1 MRGSDGLCNLVGIS
15 RPGGLPSVTS
25 WAKPTEGKTFSVHY
39 VLKHNSTN
47 FLPRIQRCKSNDF
60 PRKIESAFI
69 LGNIANEFPKLNEW
83 ASRGRCQAI
92 RDRFHHRPSTGG
104 LSGGPAHAKLSI
116 TFPCSRN
123 LPSSHTSHTH
133 CPSMA
138 DLRRPSTRGGQV
150 SRQTCMVSTG
160 RQTDRREKREERKRP
175 RSARSADPPWVAAF
189 AASLRLS
196 AGFLPGTIEC
206 LSPAAT
212 RDFSSHDRRR
222 AAETASTLCDP
233 SCRRPISRGPRGGP
247 PSIWERVRLSPLHSN
262 LAACVLPFPPIPG
275 TVVRHSR

>member
-92 RDRFHHRPSTGG
+92 RDHRPSTGG

-160 RQTDRREKREERKRP
+160 RQTDRQTDRQKREERREKETKIGKVSRP
-175 RSARSADPPWVAAF
+175 SMGRCIRCIAAF
-189 AASLRLS
+189 VGRVLAWHHRVFIPSGYPRLQ
-196 AGFLPGTIEC
+196 
-206 LSPAAT
+206 LS
-212 RDFSSHDRRR
+212 
-222 AAETASTLCDP
+222 
-233 SCRRPISRGPRGGP
+233 
-247 PSIWERVRLSPLHSN
+247 
-262 LAACVLPFPPIPG
+262 
-275 TVVRHSR
+275 

>member
-1 MRGSDGLCNLVGIS
+1 MEAQHTPSCRSLFHAAETFL
-15 RPGGLPSVTS
+15 LPTR
-25 WAKPTEGKTFSVHY
+25 ATLT
-39 VLKHNSTN
+39 VLQW
-47 FLPRIQRCKSNDF
+47 LIP
-60 PRKIESAFI
+60 
-69 LGNIANEFPKLNEW
+69 
-83 ASRGRCQAI
+83 
-92 RDRFHHRPSTGG
+92 
-104 LSGGPAHAKLSI
+104 GGPARGEGKCRDRHAWS
-116 TFPCSRN
+116 
-123 LPSSHTSHTH
+123 
-133 CPSMA
+133 A
-138 DLRRPSTRGGQV
+138 QED
-150 SRQTCMVSTG
+150 RQTD

-262 LAACVLPFPPIPG
+262 LAACVLPFLLFLEQSYDTRADQHWGLSLDWGRPRDCRAG
-275 TVVRHSR
+275 GRRNRRGQETQQETQGVRLARLARRPQGH